1 MSGHVCAEN
10 VPIFNHLSHENLEK
24 ISGIMQH
31 RCYAKGE
38 IIYSPNKSC
47 GLFILAKG
55 RIKVYQLSGFGK
67 EQLLRV
73 LESGSVIGEDTLFGS
88 INPNSFGEALT
99 DIEACVIGREE
110 FMELLIQYPAISVKL
125 LEEYSRK
132 LAEADQLTT
141 RTATESVA
149 LRLASYLIDL
159 SKVAGADTFVLP
171 LSMKELAAFLATTPE
186 TLSRRMRQFEDDG
199 FLGRSGKN
207 IRLLQKDALENVL

>member
-1 MSGHVCAEN
+1 MSKHVCAED
-10 VPIFNHLSHENLEK
+10 VPIFNNLGRENLEK
-24 ISGIMQH
+24 ISEIMEH
-31 RCYAKGE
+31 RRYSKGE
-38 IIYSPNKSC
+38 NIYSPNKSS

-55 RIKVYQLSGFGK
+55 KIKVYQLSCSGK

-73 LESGSVIGEDTLFGS
+73 LEPGNVIGEDTLFGS
-88 INPNSFGEALT
+88 CNSNSFGEALT

-110 FMELLIQYPAISVKL
+110 FMELLMQYPAIGVRL
-125 LEEYSRK
+125 LEEYSRR
-132 LAEADQLTT
+132 LAEADRQTT

-159 SKVAGADTFVLP
+159 SKVAGTDAFVLP

-199 FLGRSGKN
+199 FLERSGKN